1 MSKTVPTTGTN
12 HRGAIVTPEDLK
24 TIRAY
29 PFKNPSKAK
38 IAFSKGEG
46 EAGVRFAAFCD
57 QLKEAAPHI
66 SIRHDSDLPYEAPV
80 LVSGR
85 NANIAYQA
93 LPTGKI
99 LPLFL
104 ESLDTPSDAGPVP
117 AETTQAAPQ
126 SIDLPAGF
134 KLYVAD
140 QCPHCPQTLRQ
151 LQALAD
157 ANPMIRL
164 RVINAAGSADMARDD
179 NIRSVPTLILDDRFR
194 WTGQVKSEELLTI
207 CADRDP
213 SSLSA
218 DSLRQLVE
226 DGQAAQ
232 VAAMMTESGQLF
244 PALLDLLVHPRWSV
258 RLGAMVTVEYLADDA
273 PELGRLLCRSLWQ
286 TFSDLPNPVQGDV
299 THVFGLFNDAQTKG
313 YLRSIAKGDFGDEVK
328 DAAAEE
334 LAGMD

>member
-1 MSKTVPTTGTN
+1 MSKTALFHPANNRGT
-12 HRGAIVTPEDLK
+12 IVTPQDLK
-24 TIRAY
+24 TIHAY
-29 PFKNPSKAK
+29 PFKDPSETK

-46 EAGVRFAAFCD
+46 ETGDRFAAFCD
-57 QLKEAAPHI
+57 QLKKAAPHI
-66 SIRHDSDLPYEAPV
+66 SIKHDSDLPFEAPV

-85 NANIAYQA
+85 NANIAYHT
-93 LPTGKI
+93 LPSGKL

-104 ESLDTPSDAGPVP
+104 ESLDNPFDAGPLP
-117 AETTQAAPQ
+117 AEATEPPPR

-151 LQALAD
+151 LQVLAD

-164 RVINAAGSADMARDD
+164 RVIDAQGSADMARDD

-194 WTGQVKSEELLTI
+194 WTGPVKTEELLTI

-226 DGQAAQ
+226 DGQAPQ
-232 VAAMMTESGQLF
+232 VAAMMTECGQLF
-244 PALLDLLVHPRWSV
+244 PAFIDLLVHPRWSV

-273 PELGRLLCRSLWQ
+273 PELGRRLCRSLWQ
-286 TFSDLPNPVQGDV
+286 TFSDLTIQVQGDV
-299 THVFGLFNDAQTKG
+299 THIFGLFDDPQTKG
-313 YLRSIAKGDFGDEVK
+313 YLQTITKGDFDDEVK
-328 DAAAEE
+328 DAAAEALDE
-334 LAGMD
+334 ME

>member
-1 MSKTVPTTGTN
+1 MSKTVPITGAN
-12 HRGAIVTPEDLK
+12 HKGTIVTPEDLK
-24 TIRAY
+24 TIQSY
-29 PFKNPSKAK
+29 PFKNPSETK

-46 EAGVRFAAFCD
+46 ESGARFAAFCD
-57 QLKEAAPHI
+57 QLKKAAPHI
-66 SIRHDSDLPYEAPV
+66 AIKHDGDLPFEAPV

-85 NANIAYQA
+85 NANIAYQT
-93 LPTGKI
+93 LPTGKM

-104 ESLDTPSDAGPVP
+104 ESLDAPFDAGPVP
-117 AETTQAAPQ
+117 AEATQPPPR

-164 RVINAAGSADMARDD
+164 RVINAERSADMARDD
-179 NIRSVPTLILDDRFR
+179 NIRSVPTLILDDQFR
-194 WTGQVKSEELLTI
+194 WTGQVKTGELLAI

-213 SSLSA
+213 ASLSA

-226 DGQAAQ
+226 DGQAPQ
-232 VAAMMTESGQLF
+232 LAAMMTESGQLF
-244 PALLDLLVHPRWSV
+244 PALIDLIVHPRWSV

-273 PELGRLLCRSLWQ
+273 PDLGRQLCRSLWQ
-286 TFSDLPNPVQGDV
+286 TFPDLTNPVQGDV
-299 THVFGLFNDAQTKG
+299 THVFGLFDDPQTRG
-313 YLRSIAKGDFGDEVK
+313 YLQTIVKGDFDDEVK
-328 DAAAEE
+328 DAAAEALDE
-334 LAGMD
+334 MA